1 LLIYQIMENLTNI
14 HLLVCVAFVLST
26 KAFNNIQDNTKIA
39 NILAVIFSLWLY
51 IHKYIYDFMY
61 GLSDFGFNIIGIL
74 FSFYTTP
81 LPSFGTF
88 FVVGGIISKIYFS
101 KHYGEIIIKFGIA
114 FLIINALFEIFKLVF
129 SYYDGLDIFVS
140 VIPNVLIITF
150 WSMYLKSLLLQ
161 KINFSIVPK
170 NDPKDW

>member
-1 LLIYQIMENLTNI
+1 MENLTNI

-26 KAFNNIQDNTKIA
+26 KAFNNIQDNTEIA

-51 IHKYIYDFMY
+51 IYKYIYDVLY

-74 FSFYTTP
+74 FSFFTTP

-101 KHYGEIIIKFGIA
+101 KFYGEMIIKFGIA
-114 FLIINALFEIFKLVF
+114 FLIINALFEIFKLV
-129 SYYDGLDIFVS
+129 SYYEGLDIFVS

-150 WSMYLKSLLLQ
+150 WSMYLKSLRLQ